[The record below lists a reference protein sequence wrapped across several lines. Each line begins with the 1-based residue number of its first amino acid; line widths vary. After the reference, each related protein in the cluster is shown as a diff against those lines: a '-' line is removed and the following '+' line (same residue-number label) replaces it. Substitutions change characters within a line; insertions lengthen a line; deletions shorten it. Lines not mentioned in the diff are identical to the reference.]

1 MEVGMDQMI
10 QLVGAALILTAFVL
24 GQTDR
29 LQPSSAAYLTLNL
42 LGGLILAAV
51 AALDLDL
58 GFLVLE
64 SVWAAVS
71 AAGLVRLV
79 QAGRRATQGA
89 HEGNVK

>member
-1 MEVGMDQMI
+1 MEQVI
-10 QLVGAALILTAFVL
+10 QLIGAALILTAFVL
-24 GQTDR
+24 AQIER
-29 LQPSSAAYLTLNL
+29 LQPSSATYLTLNF

-71 AAGLVRLV
+71 AAGLFRFV
-79 QAGRRATQGA
+79 QAARQAAQATR
-89 HEGNVK
+89 EGNVG